1 MTDKNNKKGKIL
13 LMIVDMQKY
22 FIDDS
27 SDYSRYFNG
36 LYPGSL
42 QYIRETCTSS
52 VIPNIK
58 KLKKLFTV
66 SGNPVVYLRLC
77 STEADRSDLHNFFYE
92 SWLHGLEKGYDAVYP
107 LQSDSMAEVVDELK
121 PDFNDI
127 VIDKTTFSPF
137 SSTSIDEELRNM
149 GIETIVFTGLATSQ
163 CVETTARDASD
174 RGYNVIHIY
183 DAQADYDQ
191 NTHDASLFC
200 SRGVCGGVLY
210 STDDFEDLLKNH
222 CSIYTT

>member
-1 MTDKNNKKGKIL
+1 MAQKGNKKGKTL

-27 SDYSRYFNG
+27 SDYSRYFNM

-42 QYIRETCTSS
+42 KFIRETCLST

-58 KLKKLFTV
+58 KLKKLFIE

-77 STEADRSDLHNFFYE
+77 GSDPDRKDLHNFFYE
-92 SWLHGLEKGYDAVYP
+92 SWLQGVEKGFDAVYP
-107 LQSDSMAEVVDELK
+107 LHNDPMAAVIDELR
-121 PDFNDI
+121 PGPGDI

-137 SSTSIDEELRNM
+137 SSTAIDRDLVQLEA
-149 GIETIVFTGLATSQ
+149 ETIVITGLATSQ

-174 RGYNVIHIY
+174 RDYRIIHIY
-183 DAQADYDQ
+183 DAQADYDN
-191 NTHDASLFC
+191 NTHDASLYS
-200 SRGVCGGVLY
+200 SRGVCGGIIY
-210 STDDFEDLLKNH
+210 DTDVFINLVEKEGWF
-222 CSIYTT
+222 I